1 MRQIDVANRHCRYR
15 LRTQPGGQISRHFR
29 HGLIRNVHQKANGLS
44 WLQPEVARD
53 ETVPVRI
60 DEVARYVFPQGKR
73 RMPPQ
78 LPVAKTRV
86 VLWSLV
92 RPNYPA
98 VVQSVAGQET
108 LGSQHAV
115 GIRVV
120 KALGAPSL
128 ARIISPFEKCGVN
141 MTWIESF
148 PIPGPRDGEQ
158 DSNPSYLFFLDVEGH
173 VTDEPIQKA
182 MEAARKRCER
192 LDILG
197 SYPRSACIES

>member
-15 LRTQPGGQISRHFR
+15 LRTQPSSQISRHFR
-29 HGLIRNVHQKANGLS
+29 HGLIRNVHQKPNGLP
-44 WLQPEVARD
+44 WLQPEVARN

-60 DEVARYVFPQGKR
+60 DEVARYIFPQGKR

-92 RPNYPA
+92 RPDYPA

-115 GIRVV
+115 SVRVV
-120 KALGAPSL
+120 KTLGVPSL
-128 ARIISPFEKCGVN
+128 AWIISLEPLYIAITAISQRILF
-141 MTWIESF
+141 WIECALLA
-148 PIPGPRDGEQ
+148 PNLVQAIQLVDG
-158 DSNPSYLFFLDVEGH
+158 
-173 VTDEPIQKA
+173 PIQTA
-182 MEAARKRCER
+182 LQALYDR
-192 LDILG
+192 LKLPVHILNV
-197 SYPRSACIES
+197 SP